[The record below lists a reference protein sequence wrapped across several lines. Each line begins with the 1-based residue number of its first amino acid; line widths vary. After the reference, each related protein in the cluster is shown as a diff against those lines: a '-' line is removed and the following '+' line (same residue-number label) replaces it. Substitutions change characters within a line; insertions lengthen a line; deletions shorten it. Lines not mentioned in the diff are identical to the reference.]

1 MTFSNS
7 NLIYIRGDNLIFLY
21 PWDGIHLIIHGLH
34 FWMFWFLSNISKMDT
49 RNKQRHYPA
58 KSICH
63 FLDRDMEALVL
74 YFWRSQGRRRAIAIT
89 SFIQAPFA
97 CTFPYVHSRGEW
109 LWKVKVL
116 LGIGYSPLLST
127 VTIYNNLERK
137 CESGFLYKYAYL
149 IFVTDT
155 RTVSVEKKSVMWR
168 NFKFLYMKH
177 VEKAK
182 NFPQVD

>member
-1 MTFSNS
+1 MGWYTFN
-7 NLIYIRGDNLIFLY
+7 YPRTPFLDVLVFIQHIQNGY
-21 PWDGIHLIIHGLH
+21 KEQAKT
-34 FWMFWFLSNISKMDT
+34 LSSQKYLSLPG
-49 RNKQRHYPA
+49 QRHGGA
-58 KSICH
+58 C
-63 FLDRDMEALVL
+63 FV
-74 YFWRSQGRRRAIAIT
+74 FWRSQGRRRAIAIT

-168 NFKFLYMKH
+168 NFKFLYMID
-177 VEKAK
+177 VEKSK
-182 NFPQVD
+182 IHPHVD